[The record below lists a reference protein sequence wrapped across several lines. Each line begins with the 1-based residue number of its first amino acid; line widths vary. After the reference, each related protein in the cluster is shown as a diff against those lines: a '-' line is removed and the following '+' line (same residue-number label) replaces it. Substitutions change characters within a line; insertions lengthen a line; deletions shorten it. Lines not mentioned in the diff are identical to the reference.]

1 MAQRV
6 PILTSA
12 KSRHGFTIV
21 ELLIVVVVIAILAA
35 ITIVSFNGI
44 TTRAYNVKIV
54 GGVRTYLQQIEVYYA
69 TNGSY
74 PPTTP
79 EQNGQ
84 QIAMV
89 CLGSGYTDAT
99 CGKVTGVIVYEDS
112 LFNTK
117 MAPFIGA
124 KPPVI
129 NDKELPSGPE
139 AFVGAVY
146 GIDETIKSKT
156 GFTRARS
163 IQYALHGS
171 DADCVISNA
180 WAYRLSD
187 KPAVT
192 ACEIVLE
199 GITP

>member
-1 MAQRV
+1 M
-6 PILTSA
+6 P
-12 KSRHGFTIV
+12 
-21 ELLIVVVVIAILAA
+21 
-35 ITIVSFNGI
+35 
-44 TTRAYNVKIV
+44 
-54 GGVRTYLQQIEVYYA
+54 
-69 TNGSY
+69 
-74 PPTTP
+74 
-79 EQNGQ
+79 
-84 QIAMV
+84 
-89 CLGSGYTDAT
+89 
-99 CGKVTGVIVYEDS
+99 
-112 LFNTK
+112 
-117 MAPFIGA
+117 PFIGA
-124 KPPVI
+124 KPTVI
-129 NDKELPSGPE
+129 NHKELPSGPE

-156 GFTRARS
+156 GFTRART